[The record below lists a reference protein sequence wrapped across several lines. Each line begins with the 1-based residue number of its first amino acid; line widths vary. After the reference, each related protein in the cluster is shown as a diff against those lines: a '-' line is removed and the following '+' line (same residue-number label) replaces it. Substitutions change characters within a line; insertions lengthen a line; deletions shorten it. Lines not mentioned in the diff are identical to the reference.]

1 MLINAI
7 KKDNILTILL
17 FFLYSSFILSFTKIP
32 YSNVFYVLKFIFM
45 LIYIII
51 FIVFNKSSIT
61 MSKQNI
67 LLFFLLSFFSGV
79 PTLIINSTVTD
90 TLNLI
95 LLIIIYL
102 PLIFIVFP
110 NVDQNL
116 MKKSLKLMYVSLL
129 IFIIWPSLFLTYFN
143 QFYYL
148 QAGRYR
154 FISYFNNPNELAQFS
169 LVFLLLSFYYL
180 FIEKNSIKKNIWN
193 SLFGCS
199 SFYIILL
206 TGSRAVLLAISVFV
220 IIYFSTVIF
229 HIEKKQR
236 NFIFLFTFLII
247 VLVLFSNYLLARN
260 TGIISYIDQLSSYRL
275 SIWREILKYKDPL
288 YLLIGGYLQ
297 SHKQYQVITNAYVEV
312 FGNYGLIGLIC
323 WCLTLLNFS
332 INKRVSTK
340 FDKYN
345 TAAICAYLVYYLFES
360 GMQNIVNIS
369 SFFFWLTLC
378 VGKMSSKVN

>member
-7 KKDNILTILL
+7 KKDNILIILL

-51 FIVFNKSSIT
+51 FIFFNKSSIT

-79 PTLIINSTVTD
+79 PTLIINTTVTD

-180 FIEKNSIKKNIWN
+180 FIEKNSIKKN
-193 SLFGCS
+193 GCS

-247 VLVLFSNYLLARN
+247 LLVLFSNYLIARN

-288 YLLIGGYLQ
+288 YFLIGGYLQ

-369 SFFFWLTLC
+369 SFFFWFTLC

>member
-1 MLINAI
+1 
-7 KKDNILTILL
+7 
-17 FFLYSSFILSFTKIP
+17 
-32 YSNVFYVLKFIFM
+32 
-45 LIYIII
+45 
-51 FIVFNKSSIT
+51 
-61 MSKQNI
+61 
-67 LLFFLLSFFSGV
+67 
-79 PTLIINSTVTD
+79 
-90 TLNLI
+90 
-95 LLIIIYL
+95 IIYL
-102 PLIFIVFP
+102 PLILIVFP

-129 IFIIWPSLFLTYFN
+129 IFIIWPSLILTYFN

-180 FIEKNSIKKNIWN
+180 FIEKSSIKKYIWN
-193 SLFGCS
+193 LLFGCS

-206 TGSRAVLLAISVFV
+206 TGSRAVLLAISIFV

-236 NFIFLFTFLII
+236 NFIFMFTFLII
-247 VLVLFSNYLLARN
+247 LLVLFSNYLLERN
-260 TGIISYIDQLSSYRL
+260 TGVLSYIDQLSSYRL
-275 SIWREILKYKDPL
+275 SIWREILKYKNPL
-288 YLLIGGYLQ
+288 LFLIGGYLQ
-297 SHKQYQVITNAYVEV
+297 SHKQYQVITNAYVEL

-332 INKRVSTK
+332 VNKRVSTK
-340 FDKYN
+340 FDKYK

-369 SFFFWLTLC
+369 SFFFWFTLC
-378 VGKMSSKVN
+378 VGKMSSKGN

>member
-51 FIVFNKSSIT
+51 FIFFNKSSIT

-247 VLVLFSNYLLARN
+247 LLVLFSNYLLARN

-288 YLLIGGYLQ
+288 YFLIGGYLQ

-369 SFFFWLTLC
+369 SFFFWFTLC

>member
-1 MLINAI
+1 
-7 KKDNILTILL
+7 
-17 FFLYSSFILSFTKIP
+17 
-32 YSNVFYVLKFIFM
+32 
-45 LIYIII
+45 
-51 FIVFNKSSIT
+51 

-79 PTLIINSTVTD
+79 PTLIINTTVTD

-180 FIEKNSIKKNIWN
+180 FIEKNSIKK
-193 SLFGCS
+193 
-199 SFYIILL
+199 
-206 TGSRAVLLAISVFV
+206 
-220 IIYFSTVIF
+220 IY
-229 HIEKKQR
+229 
-236 NFIFLFTFLII
+236 
-247 VLVLFSNYLLARN
+247 
-260 TGIISYIDQLSSYRL
+260 GI
-275 SIWREILKYKDPL
+275 
-288 YLLIGGYLQ
+288 
-297 SHKQYQVITNAYVEV
+297 H
-312 FGNYGLIGLIC
+312 
-323 WCLTLLNFS
+323 
-332 INKRVSTK
+332 
-340 FDKYN
+340 
-345 TAAICAYLVYYLFES
+345 YLVVQVFILYF
-360 GMQNIVNIS
+360 
-369 SFFFWLTLC
+369 
-378 VGKMSSKVN
+378 